1 MADVIDIEER
11 LPQKDN
17 LLSVHP
23 LEFRRG
29 PWRSGFAMMCT
40 REESARFEEHRRET
54 LRLKGHEH
62 IAFVPNHFSLD
73 GGYHYT
79 VMGLFRYRA
88 EEALMRRVYRLA
100 GWMECVTRA
109 TSPVLRTDLLRRL
122 YKTIQ
127 EERQALNIVWR
138 GNIQHF
144 LLPSKRKRTSCSTSC
159 RTTTCST
166 FPKASCPESRDGPA
180 GRSAAYCS
188 RGAPERRDIP
198 LDAGRH
204 GAFMEKKTVIGIDV
218 GGTHMRSALVDSRCT
233 ILQRRRTTT
242 EISLGTAF
250 SPNLPAMRN
259 FPLARELET
268 GLGLPVTIENDANV
282 FGLGE
287 SRAGAGRGVR
297 NWIGITLGTGV
308 GGCLILDGRLWQGD
322 GLGFV
327 GEIGHMIVWPGGCRC
342 ACGASGCLEAYASGR
357 ALVEGIRDAEARG
370 ELPEAD
376 LHRLH
381 ARGELTPE
389 DVYRHARAGDALAC
403 SVFRRMGRALGLALA
418 NLCTVL
424 GLRNAP
430 ICARCLAYETR

>member
-1 MADVIDIEER
+1 VIPEQDMADVIDIEER

-144 LLPSKRKRTSCSTSC
+144 LLPVHPEFRNPNLFLHHIAGAETLKELYDAVETETDILFDILSNHYV
-159 RTTTCST
+159 
-166 FPKASCPESRDGPA
+166 FYLPES
-180 GRSAAYCS
+180 
-188 RGAPERRDIP
+188 
-198 LDAGRH
+198 
-204 GAFMEKKTVIGIDV
+204 F
-218 GGTHMRSALVDSRCT
+218 
-233 ILQRRRTTT
+233 
-242 EISLGTAF
+242 
-250 SPNLPAMRN
+250 LP
-259 FPLARELET
+259 
-268 GLGLPVTIENDANV
+268 
-282 FGLGE
+282 
-287 SRAGAGRGVR
+287 
-297 NWIGITLGTGV
+297 
-308 GGCLILDGRLWQGD
+308 
-322 GLGFV
+322 
-327 GEIGHMIVWPGGCRC
+327 
-342 ACGASGCLEAYASGR
+342 
-357 ALVEGIRDAEARG
+357 
-370 ELPEAD
+370 
-376 LHRLH
+376 
-381 ARGELTPE
+381 
-389 DVYRHARAGDALAC
+389 
-403 SVFRRMGRALGLALA
+403 
-418 NLCTVL
+418 
-424 GLRNAP
+424 
-430 ICARCLAYETR
+430 